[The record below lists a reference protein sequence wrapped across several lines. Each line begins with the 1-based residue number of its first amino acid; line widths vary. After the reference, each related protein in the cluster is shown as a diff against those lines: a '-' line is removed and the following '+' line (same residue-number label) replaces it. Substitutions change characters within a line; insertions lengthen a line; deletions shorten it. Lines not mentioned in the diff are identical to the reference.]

1 MIQAKIFN
9 SIVTN
14 DKKLAENIF
23 VNDRSQ
29 VNKIL
34 QGSRL
39 KNIFLELVKLK
50 TKEKESFFSLKM
62 DVLLRN
68 QLIISEVLNLS
79 EKFNKFN
86 IDYVFLKGAATLFQ
100 IEYSRNTRYTK
111 QD

>member
-50 TKEKESFFSLKM
+50 TKEKESFF
-62 DVLLRN
+62 
-68 QLIISEVLNLS
+68 NL
-79 EKFNKFN
+79 
-86 IDYVFLKGAATLFQ
+86 
-100 IEYSRNTRYTK
+100 
-111 QD
+111 